1 MNEML
6 EMGKRALAAQ
16 PFSNLVGAELIV
28 FEPGRAELHIPIE
41 DKLKQHHGFV
51 HGGVVSYAADNTLT
65 FAGGSVLGSGGVVT
79 SEYKI
84 NYIRPATGDLLVA
97 RATVIYA
104 GKTQAV
110 VRCDVF
116 AKSGDEER
124 LCATAQGTIAKMS
137 SASR

>member
-1 MNEML
+1 
-6 EMGKRALAAQ
+6 
-16 PFSNLVGAELIV
+16 
-28 FEPGRAELHIPIE
+28 
-41 DKLKQHHGFV
+41 
-51 HGGVVSYAADNTLT
+51 
-65 FAGGSVLGSGGVVT
+65 VT